1 MALYRILQST
11 DWSFLIG
18 AEVTQIAIGFH
29 QVQVALFKN
38 RVDTT
43 ISMETDFIHE
53 RSGQVLSEATSTP
66 DRAATLV
73 TLIGKQIENVR
84 ADGENALF
92 ISFSG
97 SETLKIM
104 VDDERYED
112 FTIDGPAGLLVV

>member
-38 RVDTT
+38 RIDTT

-104 VDDERYED
+104 VDDEPYED